1 MDCVCGF
8 NHGERVKF
16 VHECIL
22 EEGNYRLLSYLK
34 KCMTKVKD
42 SMGLESLNLRLQN
55 LEDILSRL
63 DIHADR
69 DDLWEILSDDHTVV
83 DALFWED
90 LDVTVS
96 DDEVPPDDGPLILRN
111 DGQVIDI
118 EQDLP
123 DVVQTASNLP
133 DLIQEN
139 DGARQE
145 N

>member
-1 MDCVCGF
+1 M
-8 NHGERVKF
+8 
-16 VHECIL
+16 
-22 EEGNYRLLSYLK
+22 
-34 KCMTKVKD
+34 
-42 SMGLESLNLRLQN
+42 
-55 LEDILSRL
+55 
-63 DIHADR
+63 
-69 DDLWEILSDDHTVV
+69 V